1 MPDSGETTPAPA
13 PDGFDGESLEQRLPS
28 SSPPT
33 ATPIP
38 FAARIFLLD
47 MASPPPLA
55 AASSSSSVSPSPSS
69 SSLPKLEGVRILED
83 VRPSPSSA
91 EEVCSLRL
99 WTCVDDGKC
108 HD

>member
-1 MPDSGETTPAPA
+1 MPDSGETTPA
-13 PDGFDGESLEQRLPS
+13 PDGFDGESLERLLS

-47 MASPPPLA
+47 MASPPPL

-91 EEVCSLRL
+91 EEVSSLRL